1 MLKNFQRSIF
11 LLFTTIALFSAQ
23 IAQAQKFP
31 DKPVKLVVP
40 FAAGGGTDIL
50 ARMIAQKLSEQWG
63 QNVLVDNRPGAG
75 TITGSDIV
83 ARSPADGHTLLFTAN
98 PHTSNPALLAK
109 LPYDTSR
116 DFTAVSMLVSAPM
129 MLVVNPAVPVQT
141 VQQLI
146 GYAKT
151 YPDALNYASS
161 GNGGPQ
167 HLAGELFKFSADI
180 NMVHAP
186 YKGTAPALI
195 DLLGNQVQVS
205 FTSLLASEPYLKSGK
220 LKALGVTSLKRI
232 NGHPDIP
239 TLSESGL
246 PKFEYL
252 TWYGVFAPGGTSRA
266 LLNKIQEDML
276 KALGSPDI
284 KNRIASDGLQSV
296 GSKPDEFESFI
307 RNEIET
313 VKKLVAKA
321 GIKPG

>member
-1 MLKNFQRSIF
+1 MSNFFHRSIF
-11 LLFTTIALFSAQ
+11 LLFTAIAIFSAP

-75 TITGSDIV
+75 TITGSEIV
-83 ARSPADGHTLLFTAN
+83 ARSPADGYTLLFTAN

-151 YPDALNYASS
+151 NPDALNYASS

-266 LLNKIQEDML
+266 LLNRIQEDML

-296 GSKPDEFESFI
+296 GSKPDEFEIFI

>member
-1 MLKNFQRSIF
+1 
-11 LLFTTIALFSAQ
+11 
-23 IAQAQKFP
+23 
-31 DKPVKLVVP
+31 
-40 FAAGGGTDIL
+40 
-50 ARMIAQKLSEQWG
+50 
-63 QNVLVDNRPGAG
+63 
-75 TITGSDIV
+75 
-83 ARSPADGHTLLFTAN
+83 
-98 PHTSNPALLAK
+98 
-109 LPYDTSR
+109 
-116 DFTAVSMLVSAPM
+116 M

>member
-11 LLFTTIALFSAQ
+11 LLFTAIALFSAQ

-75 TITGSDIV
+75 TITGSEIV

-307 RNEIET
+307 RIEIET

>member
-1 MLKNFQRSIF
+1 MTKIFQRSVF
-11 LLFTTIALFSAQ
+11 LLFTVIALFSAP

-75 TITGSDIV
+75 TITGSEIV

-98 PHTSNPALLAK
+98 PHASNPALLAK

-246 PKFEYL
+246 PRFEYL